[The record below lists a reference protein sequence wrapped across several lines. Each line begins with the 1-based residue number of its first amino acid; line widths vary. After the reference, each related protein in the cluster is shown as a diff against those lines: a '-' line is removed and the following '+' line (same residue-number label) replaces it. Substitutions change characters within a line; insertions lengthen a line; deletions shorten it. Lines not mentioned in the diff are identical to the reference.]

1 MTKETCTEVRDGI
14 GEESRIMLVDDH
26 TSFRQPL
33 AFMLEREPDLT
44 VVAQA
49 GSLAEA
55 REVLR
60 EAHEDGLEVDVAIV
74 DLELPDGFGT
84 EFVAELLA
92 DNPNAQVM
100 VLSAFSDKG
109 TLALAVEAGAA
120 GVLHKSSRIDDITDA
135 VRRLYSGEQ
144 LLSQR
149 EVIEAVRYVSRT
161 RSEARETQLMVAKL
175 TPRERDVLQALAE
188 GLSDKEIAERLYV
201 GIGTVRS
208 HTTSLLSKLEVQSR
222 LQALVFAVRHGLV
235 EITQH

>member
-1 MTKETCTEVRDGI
+1 
-14 GEESRIMLVDDH
+14 MLVDDH

-60 EAHEDGLEVDVAIV
+60 GAHEDGPGVDVAIV

-92 DNPNAQVM
+92 DDPDVHVL

-135 VRRLYSGEQ
+135 VRRLRSGEQ

-161 RSEARETQLMVAKL
+161 RSEAREAQLMVAKL

-208 HTTSLLSKLEVQSR
+208 HTTSLLSKLEVRSR

-235 EITQH
+235 EIAQH

>member
-1 MTKETCTEVRDGI
+1 MTKETRTEVRDGV

>member
-1 MTKETCTEVRDGI
+1 
-14 GEESRIMLVDDH
+14 
-26 TSFRQPL
+26 
-33 AFMLEREPDLT
+33 
-44 VVAQA
+44 VAQA

-60 EAHEDGLEVDVAIV
+60 EAHENGPEVDVAIV

-84 EFVAELLA
+84 EFVTELLA
-92 DNPNAQVM
+92 DNPNAQAM

-135 VRRLYSGEQ
+135 VRRLRSGEQ

-201 GIGTVRS
+201 GLGTVRS

-235 EITQH
+235 EIAQH